1 MATTGGGWSELP
13 PELLTSIGKRL
24 ATRIDVLQFR
34 STCSSWRSSLPLEQ
48 PPPPPPPLP
57 FPITRLPL
65 PHPPAHYALTQAT
78 VYRLEPLHNPSNS
91 PPKSWLIKVSE
102 SNLPQGNRMRLLNPL
117 STDIITPL
125 PGNFPRILDL
135 SQFRISEVC
144 RSWSLGIE
152 YKVDH
157 QEDFNPGFIAQHE
170 VNMVSKSVLLALSDS
185 MI

>member
-1 MATTGGGWSELP
+1 
-13 PELLTSIGKRL
+13 
-24 ATRIDVLQFR
+24 
-34 STCSSWRSSLPLEQ
+34 
-48 PPPPPPPLP
+48 
-57 FPITRLPL
+57 
-65 PHPPAHYALTQAT
+65 
-78 VYRLEPLHNPSNS
+78 
-91 PPKSWLIKVSE
+91 
-102 SNLPQGNRMRLLNPL
+102 MRLLNPL

-144 RSWSLGIE
+144 RSWSLVIEYKVFFDRRIE

-157 QEDFNPGFIAQHE
+157 QEDLNLGFIAQHQ

>member
-1 MATTGGGWSELP
+1 
-13 PELLTSIGKRL
+13 
-24 ATRIDVLQFR
+24 
-34 STCSSWRSSLPLEQ
+34 
-48 PPPPPPPLP
+48 
-57 FPITRLPL
+57 
-65 PHPPAHYALTQAT
+65 
-78 VYRLEPLHNPSNS
+78 
-91 PPKSWLIKVSE
+91 
-102 SNLPQGNRMRLLNPL
+102 MRLLNPL

-185 MI
+185 DDLMVVVIRRGGQLSAMRLGDERWIQFVEGRDKNYSDLINFKGKIYALSVGGDFLVIDSSLNITEYSSPLDPPRVTGSIWWSHAGNSGY